1 MSEQAAG
8 ERTEQASSRRLEEAR
23 RKGQVAN
30 SRDISSAVSLLGTL
44 AAVGLFGAQAFGM
57 LASGT
62 RQWLAGAASISV
74 TEATMP
80 VLLMKMGQDV
90 LILAVPFGLILLA
103 LGAGSHI
110 LQSGWVWSTER
121 LEWDPSRMNPIAGLK
136 RMVSLRAVVEM
147 AKAFLKIL
155 VIGAAVYWSMK
166 DEIATLPLMLQM
178 APEQGLFRAGRLAF
192 SMTMW
197 VAGVVAMIAA
207 VDYGFQ
213 WWQHRR
219 DLRMTRDEVKREI
232 RETEGD
238 PLIRSRIRTLQR
250 QAARRRMMQEIP
262 KADVVITNPT
272 HLAVALRYDGTK
284 MSAPVVVAKG
294 AGFIAERIREVAR
307 EHGIPII
314 ENKPLARSLH
324 KLVDLGQEI
333 PELLYQAVA
342 EILALVL
349 RARKRM

>member
-1 MSEQAAG
+1 MSEEGG
-8 ERTEQASSRRLEEAR
+8 ERTEQASGRRLEEAH

-30 SRDISSAVSLLGTL
+30 SRDVSAAMSLVGTL
-44 AAVGLFGAQAFGM
+44 AAASLFGAQAFGM
-57 LASGT
+57 LAADT
-62 RQWLAGAASISV
+62 RQWLAGAATTSV

-80 VLLMKMGQDV
+80 VILMKMGQDV

-103 LGAGSHI
+103 LGAGSHV

-121 LEWDPSRMNPIAGLK
+121 LEWDPGRLSPIAGLK
-136 RMVSLRAVVEM
+136 RMVSLRSVVEM

-166 DEIATLPLMLQM
+166 DEVETLPLMLQM
-178 APEQGLFRAGRLAF
+178 APEQGLFRAGQLAF
-192 SMTMW
+192 SVTTW
-197 VAGVVAMIAA
+197 VTGVVLVIGA

-219 DLRMTRDEVKREI
+219 DLRMTRDEVKREL
-232 RETEGD
+232 RDTEGD

-250 QAARRRMMQEIP
+250 QAARRRMMQEVP

-272 HLAVALRYDGTK
+272 HLAVALRYDGAK
-284 MSAPVVVAKG
+284 MSAPVMVAKG
-294 AGFIAERIREVAR
+294 AGFIAERIREVAK

-324 KLVDLGQEI
+324 KLVDLGHEI
-333 PELLYQAVA
+333 PEQLYQAVA

>member
-1 MSEQAAG
+1 MSEQTG
-8 ERTEQASSRRLEEAR
+8 ERTEQASGRRLEEAH

-30 SRDISSAVSLLGTL
+30 SRDVSAAVSLLGTL
-44 AAVGLFGAQAFGM
+44 AVAGLFGAQAVTI

-62 RQWLAGAASISV
+62 RHWLATAASTSV

-80 VLLMKMGQDV
+80 VILMRMGQDV

-121 LEWDPSRMNPIAGLK
+121 LEWDPSRMSPIAGLK
-136 RMVSLRAVVEM
+136 RMVSLRSVVEM

-155 VIGAAVYWSMK
+155 VIGAAVYWSVK
-166 DEIATLPLMLQM
+166 DEVETLPLMLQM
-178 APEQGLFRAGRLAF
+178 QPEQALFRAGRLAF
-192 SMTMW
+192 SATAW
-197 VAGVVAMIAA
+197 VAGVVLMIAA
-207 VDYGFQ
+207 VDYAFQ

-219 DLRMTRDEVKREI
+219 DLRMTRDEVKREL
-232 RETEGD
+232 RDTEGD

-250 QAARRRMMQEIP
+250 QAARRRMMQEVP
-262 KADVVITNPT
+262 KSDVVITNPT

-294 AGFIAERIREVAR
+294 AGFIAERIREVAQK
-307 EHGIPII
+307 HGIPII

-324 KLVDLGQEI
+324 KLVDLGREI
-333 PELLYQAVA
+333 PEQLYQAVA

-349 RARKRM
+349 RARKRI